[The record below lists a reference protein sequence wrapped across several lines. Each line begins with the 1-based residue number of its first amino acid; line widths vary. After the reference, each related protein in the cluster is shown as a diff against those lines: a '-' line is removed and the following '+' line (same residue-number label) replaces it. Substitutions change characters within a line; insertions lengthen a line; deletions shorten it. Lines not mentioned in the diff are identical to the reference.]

1 MPLASP
7 FAARYRAL
15 QQRIAAAARR
25 AGRDPAGITLV
36 AVSKGQPV
44 AAIRALYALGQRD
57 FGESRP
63 EQLPQ
68 RAAQLPDCPEIRWHL
83 IGPVQSRKI
92 SHLSPHTHLLH
103 SLDRLSLAQKLA
115 AAAPRPLPAL
125 LQFNVSGEAAK
136 SGWLAH
142 EEARWLALWPEIE
155 QILDLPNLEVRG
167 LMTLAPYAEDPEAA
181 RPHFQ
186 RLARLQAALRQ
197 RFPSAEW
204 GSVSA
209 GMSGDFEVAIEEGA
223 THVRVGSALFEGP

>member
-1 MPLASP
+1 MPPDSP
-7 FAARYRAL
+7 LAARYAAL
-15 QQRIAAAARR
+15 QQRIAAAAER
-25 AGRDPAGITLV
+25 ASRDPAAITLI

-44 AAIRALYALGQRD
+44 EAIRALYALGQRD

-63 EQLPQ
+63 EQLPP
-68 RAAQLPDCPEIRWHL
+68 RAAQLPDCPDIRWHL

-92 SHLSPHTHLLH
+92 PLLLPHTHLLH
-103 SLDRLSLAQKLA
+103 SLDRPALAQKLNTA
-115 AAAPRPLPAL
+115 AAGRLPVL

-136 SGWLAH
+136 SGWPAH
-142 EEARWLALWPEIE
+142 DETRWPDLWREIE
-155 QILDLPNLEVRG
+155 PLLALPNLDVRG

-223 THVRVGSALFEGP
+223 THVRVGTALFSP